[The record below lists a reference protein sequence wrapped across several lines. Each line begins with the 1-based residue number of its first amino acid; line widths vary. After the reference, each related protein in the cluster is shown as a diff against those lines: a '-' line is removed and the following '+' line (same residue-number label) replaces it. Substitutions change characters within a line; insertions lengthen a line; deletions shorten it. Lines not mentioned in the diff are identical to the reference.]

1 MKRIVTMVFVAA
13 LLCVPAAQASTQKS
27 PTMAQFNALK
37 AQLVKDE
44 KTIKKQGTAIEA
56 LFVLVECEIA
66 NTADTLQGSWQSID
80 ALAVSL
86 GKPAVFGPQ
95 TPIGDNNAC
104 SDLTI
109 TRSHSVPPNTSVFS
123 SLTTLIG

>member
-1 MKRIVTMVFVAA
+1 MKRIVTMAFAAA
-13 LLCVPAAQASTQKS
+13 LLCVPAAQAAAPKG

-44 KTIKKQGTAIEA
+44 KTIKAQGNA
-56 LFVLVECEIA
+56 LAALVVLVECEIA
-66 NTADTLQGSWQSID
+66 NAADALQASWQSID

-86 GKPAVFGPQ
+86 SKPAVFGPQ
-95 TPIGDNNAC
+95 TPIGDFNAC
-104 SDLTI
+104 SDVSI